1 MEKIGSYDVYRSNYY
16 DSNVQSRKDTERTA
30 KTEVKETQNK
40 VNLSSAAKNL
50 LKELK
55 ESYGNMDFIVANYSS
70 DEEAA
75 SYLSRGTSEYSLLIS
90 PEELEKMAA
99 DKDVKEK
106 NLKEIDSAISKL
118 NDMKGQLGDKEKE
131 VSRLGVSIGDDGK
144 ISYFAELEKVG
155 EKQRERIDKQ
165 RADKKEAAAE
175 AKKAEAK
182 KAEEAAYGK
191 SSAGTKRTT
200 VYADSVKGLADKINQ
215 VDWSKIKE
223 EQAENGY
230 RFNFTV

>member
-16 DSNVQSRKDTERTA
+16 DSTVQNKRDAERTT
-30 KTEVKETQNK
+30 KTETKESQNK
-40 VNLSSAAKNL
+40 VTLSSAAKNL

-55 ESYGNMDFIVANYSS
+55 NTYGNMDFIIADYDS

-75 SYLSRGTSEYSLLIS
+75 SYLSRGVSEYSLLIS
-90 PEELEKMAA
+90 PDELEKMAA

-106 NLKEIDSAISKL
+106 NLKEIDGAISKL
-118 NDMKGQLGDKEKE
+118 NDMKGQLGDKESE
-131 VSRLGVSIGDDGK
+131 VSRLGVSIGNDGK

-155 EKQRERIDKQ
+155 EKQRERIDRQ

-191 SSAGTKRTT
+191 HSAGTKRTI
-200 VYADSVKGLADKINQ
+200 VYGDSVKELADKISQ

-223 EQAENGY
+223 DQAENGN

>member
-1 MEKIGSYDVYRSNYY
+1 MEKIGSYDVYRSSYY
-16 DSNVQSRKDTERTA
+16 DSTVQSRKDAERAKNTET
-30 KTEVKETQNK
+30 KESQNK
-40 VNLSSAAKNL
+40 VSLSSAAKNL

-55 ESYGNMDFIVANYSS
+55 KTYGNMDFIVADYDS

-75 SYLSRGTSEYSLLIS
+75 SYLSRGVSEYSLLIS
-90 PEELEKMAA
+90 PDELEKMAA

-106 NLKEIDSAISKL
+106 NLKELDSAISKL
-118 NDMKGQLGDKEKE
+118 NDMKGQLGDKANE
-131 VSRLGVSIGDDGK
+131 VTRLGVAIGDDGK
-144 ISYFAELEKVG
+144 ISYFAELEKAG

-191 SSAGTKRTT
+191 NSTGTKHTL
-200 VYADSVKGLADKINQ
+200 VYADSVKELAEKIGQ

-223 EQAENGY
+223 DQAENGN